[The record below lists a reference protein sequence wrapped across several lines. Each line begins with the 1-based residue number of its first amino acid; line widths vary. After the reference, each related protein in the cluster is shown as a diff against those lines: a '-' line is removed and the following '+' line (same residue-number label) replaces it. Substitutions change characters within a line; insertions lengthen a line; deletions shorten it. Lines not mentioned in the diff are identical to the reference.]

1 MKTIEKSLNA
11 DGGKRM
17 IILNASAHTHHNGI
31 MFEAHFVLMKIVA
44 NGQLQRLYDDNL
56 KILDGVHE
64 AYVYQSIPE
73 FNILSE
79 TMHGDPKKCSDL
91 LKKKMADLDNGCC
104 FTITREVRE

>member
-1 MKTIEKSLNA
+1 
-11 DGGKRM
+11 M